1 MKGIILSSHFCK
13 LHYITSPIHMFLEN
27 RQSLSVYNQ
36 TIFHLIITT
45 GRKRVVFF
53 LNARFNTKEVNHA
66 RWINILF
73 QIHHFLHY
81 DNVIVFH
88 LFVFAQ
94 LLIVHYE
101 FRFHIDAESFTRQYN
116 NQRILGLLIKRNNY
130 TRTGIKIVIFLRIF
144 SRPTERCVIE
154 LISFKEDNY
163 EDL

>member
-1 MKGIILSSHFCK
+1 MLCF
-13 LHYITSPIHMFLEN
+13 
-27 RQSLSVYNQ
+27 
-36 TIFHLIITT
+36 
-45 GRKRVVFF
+45 FF
-53 LNARFNTKEVNHA
+53 LNARLNTKEVNHA

-88 LFVFAQ
+88 LFVFAE

-130 TRTGIKIVIFLRIF
+130 TSRGIKIVIFLRIF

-154 LISFKEDNY
+154 LISFKEGNY